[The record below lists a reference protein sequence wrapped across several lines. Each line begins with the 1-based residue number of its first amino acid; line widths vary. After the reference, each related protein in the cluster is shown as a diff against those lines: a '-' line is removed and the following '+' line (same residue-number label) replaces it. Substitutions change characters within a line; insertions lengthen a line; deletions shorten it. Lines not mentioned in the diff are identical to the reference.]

1 MKRLKIK
8 IQKQIALLLAVVL
21 LISPLSETKLYAAE
35 EQKASVAVDKEENT
49 ENFTEETANLETQDS
64 IQSTAQE
71 TKPAEEEN
79 HDKSSETAAEKIAD
93 KESKPESTNMFEAE
107 SENAVEATMDAQDES
122 QSESEDNTEK
132 IRESEIPCLTSLE
145 PENVPYDENQ
155 EEFTRKL
162 LYGRGARNIFPA
174 KYDAGEEGY
183 LPVIRNQGSWDTCW
197 SFSLLGAM
205 EAAMIRD
212 LEIPEEDADLSERH
226 LAYFGF
232 NTGYDVL
239 DNANGDTMTSP
250 ESYYLRQGGN
260 DVRGV
265 IRLMNWNGGAAESDY
280 PYPGGTL
287 PNALERTDAQD
298 AAVYLENAYRYDFAR
313 AQDKDEA
320 IHVVKKMI
328 MDYGTVSWSYY
339 HSSNYLNQTTGAY
352 YNSVGGSGG
361 AKTNHAIMAVGWDD
375 NYSKENFKEGNRPEK
390 DGAWI
395 IRNSWGESTGD
406 NGYYYMSY
414 EDVSLGSAN
423 PVYAFTVCDTARYD
437 NNYFYG
443 NTAYADATI
452 AVRRAAQVYTMKSEK
467 ATREEL
473 TAVSLFVGTSDV
485 DYELQVYRNPDTE
498 DGIVTNP
505 SSGTPMLD
513 SPQKGTLSYAGLH
526 TIALHTPITFDVG
539 DRVSVVLTFPDTK
552 PSMYFDR
559 SYTSDNGQQK
569 GEHELIRGRSFYGS
583 NLTSWQD
590 NYNNNRTFRI
600 NALTVDCDDIV
611 PEIKRITVAK
621 AQDFNTPP
629 TVHITWSTS
638 TAADSYKIY
647 RSDNNEDYVLIDT
660 VNNTVK
666 SYVDILPDRTVK
678 RYYYKIAA
686 VCETGE
692 MLSDAVSGR
701 FDGKVEATKCTYEDY
716 DGNTAV
722 LTWKKVAGADGY
734 EIWKLFHEEGKYV
747 RIADLKEEEFSGK
760 VSVDDWGHNYYK
772 VRAKQGDVYTD
783 WSEVCINRDLRWE
796 QKEYYKAYFEWQPV
810 QGAASYKFFDRVN
823 GKSPTVTVTNT
834 YFNLNMRSENFLPC
848 DKHQCYVEAYDAANA
863 GGNKI
868 YTSST
873 ITFHMIPDAL
883 TINSA
888 VYDYENGIALSWSGG
903 LGADKIMIYRSERAS
918 ELGSVVAEPGAET
931 DSYNDTVHRGKT
943 YYYTLIP
950 TATNNSGE
958 QIQGNFAMSGEIPAF
973 PDTVML
979 DTAQYLEETGV
990 ELAWNAAKGADGYL
1004 IERSDNDDGFTV
1016 IAAIDDGAATAYT
1029 DKTAKKGNRYQYRMM
1044 SYCLTEDKS
1053 KAATSAQNEITVEI
1067 LPEPVTFSEIKE
1079 LKRANEAA
1087 QVGLF
1092 WNAAEEAQSY
1102 AVYRCPASEAET
1114 GNYEC
1119 IAKDI
1124 TQDRYIDSTAA
1135 PDTAYSYKLI
1145 VTVNG
1150 LVSEIEKTKDW
1161 TIVTK
1166 PLLTALNLSIEYSEL
1181 VKDTEQTFEITPVPM
1196 HYPYQQE
1203 LVWSAWD
1210 EEGNELTVTREDDTT
1225 VIKGVDGKEIL
1236 FLSDNKIHAVQNSET
1251 VRITLTA
1258 SIDEIGASC
1267 KIFVY
1272 SNDFWVTGI
1281 KDVTY
1286 TGSAIRQKICVYD
1299 GKMLLT
1305 EGVDYTVAYKNNVKV
1320 STDETKEAKRP
1331 AVIVKGK
1338 GSYTGTQTLYFKI
1351 LPETAEDARKV
1362 SVSKANVS
1370 SIKAFEYRGEALE
1383 PKPVV
1388 KYRRDILTEGVDY
1401 TLSYENNDRVGTATV
1416 VINGIND
1423 YKGTKRVNFKI
1434 NYNLQNDSSGLIGI
1448 ILDEADVPYRKGG
1461 AKPVP
1466 KVYCGSRLLKEGT
1479 DYKLSYKNNK
1489 AIAAASDKKAPTII
1503 ITGKGS
1509 YKGKKE
1515 AAFNIVQQNIGML
1528 TLTANDKV
1536 YVNKAGKFTTSFVIT
1551 DKDGKRLS
1559 PGKDYDKTSVTY
1571 AYADTGMPVAV
1582 TDVVPKGTKLRIT
1595 VKAAEAGAYRGT
1607 LSGEYR
1613 IAAYDIRKAKVTI
1626 AAQTYTGSAIEP
1638 DSNTGVA
1645 VKYNGYADGLIQNVH
1660 YEITG
1665 YDNNTQKGTA
1675 TLYLKGMGDF
1685 CGTKAVKFKIKTK
1698 RFRWWWQNE

>member
-1 MKRLKIK
+1 MQKKIR
-8 IQKQIALLLAVVL
+8 KQIALFLAALLFL
-21 LISPLSETKLYAAE
+21 SPFSETTLYAAP
-35 EQKASVAVDKEENT
+35 
-49 ENFTEETANLETQDS
+49 EET
-64 IQSTAQE
+64 TA
-71 TKPAEEEN
+71 
-79 HDKSSETAAEKIAD
+79 SSETETEQNIESDIESKIETESEPEESGAGDGAEITAESSAAEI
-93 KESKPESTNMFEAE
+93 E
-107 SENAVEATMDAQDES
+107 SETISEEETES
-122 QSESEDNTEK
+122 IFEDTSES
-132 IRESEIPCLTSLE
+132 ISEIASEIEYSCPAALE
-145 PENVPYDENQ
+145 LENVPYDENQ

-162 LYGRGARNIFPA
+162 LYGRGTRNIFPV
-174 KYDAGEEGY
+174 KYDAREEGY
-183 LPVIRNQGSWDTCW
+183 LPVIRDQGSWDTCW

-212 LEIPEEDADLSERH
+212 MEIPEEDADLSERH

-250 ESYYLRQGGN
+250 ENYYLRQGGN

-265 IRLMNWNGGAAESDY
+265 VRLMNWNGGAAERDY
-280 PYPGGTL
+280 PYPEGTP

-298 AAVYLENAYRYDFAR
+298 AAVYLENSYRYDFAR

-352 YNSVGGSGG
+352 YNSVGGTGS

-375 NYSKENFKEGNRPEK
+375 NYSKENFKEGNQPEK

-395 IRNSWGESTGD
+395 IRNSWGENRGD
-406 NGYYYMSY
+406 NGYFYISY

-423 PVYAFTVCDTARYD
+423 PVYAVTVCDTARYD

-443 NTAYADATI
+443 NTAFSTTSIKA
-452 AVRRAAQVYTMKSEK
+452 RRVAQVYTMKSEK

-473 TAVSLFVGTSDV
+473 TAVSLFIGTSDV

-498 DGIVTNP
+498 DGVVTNP
-505 SSGTPMLD
+505 STGTPMLD

-526 TIALHTPITFDVG
+526 TIALNTPVTFDVG

-559 SYTSDNGQQK
+559 SGTSNNGQEQGVHVIAK
-569 GEHELIRGRSFYGS
+569 GQNFYGPS
-583 NLTSWQD
+583 LTSWED
-590 NYNNNRTFRI
+590 DYNNNRTFRI

-629 TVHITWSTS
+629 TVHITWSAS
-638 TAADSYKIY
+638 TAADGYKIY

-666 SYVDILPDRTVK
+666 SYVDSLPDRTVK
-678 RYYYKIAA
+678 RYYYKVAA
-686 VCETGE
+686 VCEADE
-692 MLSDAVSGR
+692 MLSDAASGR
-701 FDGKVEATKCTYEDY
+701 VDGKIEATKCTYKDY
-716 DGNTAV
+716 DGDTAV
-722 LTWKKVAGADGY
+722 LTWNEVAGADGY

-747 RIADLKEEEFSGK
+747 RVADLKEEAFSGK

-772 VRAKQGDVYTD
+772 VRAKQGNVYTD
-783 WSEVCINRDLRWE
+783 WSEVCIYRDLRWE
-796 QKEYYKAYFEWQPV
+796 QREYDEAYFEWQPV
-810 QGAASYKFFDRVN
+810 QGAVSYKLCHRVN
-823 GKSPTVTVTNT
+823 GKSLSVTKTDTHVTLSMKST
-834 YFNLNMRSENFLPC
+834 MYLPC
-848 DKHQCYVEAYDAANA
+848 DEHQYYVEAYDAANA

-873 ITFHMIPDAL
+873 ITFHMIPGAL

-888 VYDYENGIALSWSGG
+888 VYDYGNEIALSWSGG
-903 LGADKIMIYRSERAS
+903 SGADKIMIYRSEKAS
-918 ELGSVVAEPGAET
+918 ESGSVVAEPGAGT
-931 DSYNDTVHRGKT
+931 DSYNDTVYRGKT

-950 TATNNSGE
+950 IAISSSGE
-958 QIQGNFAMSGEIPAF
+958 QVQGNFATSGEILAF
-973 PDTVML
+973 PDMVML

-990 ELAWNAAKGADGYL
+990 KLAWNAAKGADGYL
-1004 IERSDNDDGFTV
+1004 IERSDNNDGFTV
-1016 IAAIDDGAATAYT
+1016 IATIDDGAATAYT

-1092 WNAAEEAQSY
+1092 WDAAGEEPSY

-1119 IAKDI
+1119 IAEEI
-1124 TQDRYIDSTAA
+1124 TQNRYIDNTAE

-1145 VTVNG
+1145 AVVNG
-1150 LVSEIEKTKDW
+1150 LASEIEKTKDW

-1166 PLLTALNLSIEYSEL
+1166 PLLTALNLSIEYPEL
-1181 VKDTEQTFEITPVPM
+1181 VKDTEQTLAITPVPM
-1196 HYPYQQE
+1196 HYPYKQE

-1210 EEGNELTVTREDDTT
+1210 EEGNKLTVTQKDDTT
-1225 VIKGVDGKEIL
+1225 VINGVDGKEIL

-1258 SIDEIGASC
+1258 SIDEISASC

-1281 KDVTY
+1281 RDVTY
-1286 TGSAIRQKICVYD
+1286 TGSAVRQKICVYD

-1305 EGVDYTVAYKNNVKV
+1305 EGVDYTVTYRNNVKI
-1320 STDETKEAKRP
+1320 STDEVRETKRP

-1351 LPETAEDARKV
+1351 LPESAEDAQKI
-1362 SVSKANVS
+1362 SVLKANVS
-1370 SIKAFEYRGEALE
+1370 SIKTFAYQGEAIK

-1388 KYRRDILTEGVDY
+1388 KYRRDTLTEGVDY
-1401 TLSYENNDRVGTATV
+1401 TLSYENNDRAGTATV

-1434 NYNLQNDSSGLIGI
+1434 NYDLQNDSSGLISI
-1448 ILDEADVPYRKGG
+1448 RPDEAEVPYRKGG

-1466 KVYCGSRLLKEGT
+1466 EVYCGSRLLKEGT
-1479 DYKLSYKNNK
+1479 DYKISYKNNK

-1515 AAFNIVQQNIGML
+1515 AVFSIVQQDIGML
-1528 TLTANDKV
+1528 TLTAKDKV
-1536 YVNKAGKFTTSFVIT
+1536 YVDKAGKFTTSFVIT
-1551 DKDGKRLS
+1551 DKDGKKLS

-1613 IAAYDIRKAKVTI
+1613 IAAYDIGKAKVTI

-1638 DSNTGVA
+1638 DSDTGVA
-1645 VKYNGYADGLIQNVH
+1645 VRYNGYADGLIQNVH

-1675 TLYLKGMGDF
+1675 TLYLRGKGDF
-1685 CGTKAVKFKIKTK
+1685 CGTKAVRFKIKTK